1 MIIVRM
7 PVRGP
12 IVAMKAVGTAPRA
25 PKQRIVAIA
34 CLQKVKVSR
43 SMIDGRTIDLTYG
56 NVRVN
61 AL

>member
-1 MIIVRM
+1 MIIVRS
-7 PVRGP
+7 PVLGP
-12 IVAMKAVGTAPRA
+12 NVLMNAVAIPPRA

-43 SMIDGRTIDLTYG
+43 NMIDGRTIDLTYG